1 MFGTVWCVL
10 SAVWASFLQSS
21 QPTSTSAVLT
31 PELMKLPPAR
41 AVWAASCPDG
51 TRDKSKLISAS
62 WQSACSR
69 CCFFTHGW
77 FNQRTHHHSAHRRIN
92 ALCWAAQKYALDGV
106 RVQCALGVLRVDVVA
121 KIRSRRGGSSVR
133 RTSRVGSEHP
143 SRIPRRNR
151 WSVSA

>member
-10 SAVWASFLQSS
+10 SAASASFLESL
-21 QPTSTSAVLT
+21 QPTSASAVLT
-31 PELMKLPPAR
+31 PELIKRQPAP

-77 FNQRTHHHSAHRRIN
+77 FNQRTHHHSAHR
-92 ALCWAAQKYALDGV
+92 
-106 RVQCALGVLRVDVVA
+106 
-121 KIRSRRGGSSVR
+121 SEEH
-133 RTSRVGSEHP
+133 TSELQSHHDL
-143 SRIPRRNR
+143 
-151 WSVSA
+151 